1 MMKLKK
7 TIQKK
12 PHHRLGKLTI
22 ALALLLVPTT
32 INSHESCKPSLG
44 SGITRTSP
52 LDFPTANV
60 YNMVAQCFQQLNAN
74 SMQMFG
80 APMIP
85 HLGINQCV
93 CITEKVRVKY
103 GCIEEYMTLVQT
115 GQAGEVLGEYSK
127 ECILEGAM
135 GEAARQAYLDGVA
148 EAEKSDNKT
157 ESTPTPKTENKNE
170 GKSSTPKDGRKLEWK
185 DLSSQG

>member
-1 MMKLKK
+1 MKLKK
-7 TIQKK
+7 KTQKQN
-12 PHHRLGKLTI
+12 HHRLGKLTV

-127 ECILEGAM
+127 ECILDGAM

-170 GKSSTPKDGRKLEWK
+170 GKSSTPKDGKKLEWK

>member
-7 TIQKK
+7 KTQKQN
-12 PHHRLGKLTI
+12 HHRLGKLTV
-22 ALALLLVPTT
+22 ALVLLLVPTS
-32 INSHESCKPSLG
+32 IYSHDEPCKPPL
-44 SGITRTSP
+44 GITRTSP
-52 LDFPTANV
+52 LDYPTANV
-60 YNMVAQCFQQLNAN
+60 YNMITQCFQTLNAN
-74 SMQMFG
+74 SIQMFG

-127 ECILEGAM
+127 ECILDGAM

>member
-103 GCIEEYMTLVQT
+103 KCVEDYMMLVQR
-115 GQAGEVLGEYSK
+115 GGAGEVLG
-127 ECILEGAM
+127 
-135 GEAARQAYLDGVA
+135 
-148 EAEKSDNKT
+148 
-157 ESTPTPKTENKNE
+157 
-170 GKSSTPKDGRKLEWK
+170 
-185 DLSSQG
+185 

>member
-103 GCIEEYMTLVQT
+103 KCVEDYMMLVQR
-115 GQAGEVLGEYSK
+115 GGAGEVLGEYSK
-127 ECILEGAM
+127 QCILDGAM
-135 GEAARQAYLDGVA
+135 GEAARQAYLEGVA
-148 EAEKSDNKT
+148 EDEKSDNKT
-157 ESTPTPKTENKNE
+157 ESTPTPKSKKENE
-170 GKSSTPKDGRKLEWK
+170 GKSKVPTGKKPTWK